1 LLTPVLRGKFNMK
14 KIFSIVVL
22 VLAGLGLSGQTKGGY
37 DIKVS
42 IPDIKDSTVYM
53 AYHFGDKQYLK
64 DTLVLDNGGTGSFV
78 GKEPLPQGIYMVV
91 LPGRKYFEFL
101 ASDDQIF
108 EISCIYSDFSN
119 TLNFTGSLENSTFV
133 AYQKNWV
140 KMQQKAAALGQ
151 RAQNSKQ
158 NPDSVRIL
166 SGFQSAQE
174 KTMKDYLNST
184 YEGNRGNI
192 LGALVR
198 AMIPIQVPDFQV
210 PAAVKNPDSIKWVRR
225 YNYNKDHFFDNIDLA
240 DERLL
245 RTPILQ
251 SRFDAFFTG
260 VVIQTPDSVIKE
272 VDKLIKKSEKNYKV
286 FQFVSVYLF
295 NKFRESQIMG
305 HDAVLVKIADEI
317 YLSGK
322 ADWVT
327 KEFIED
333 LDRQVELMRNNL
345 LGMKAQNLVMDSYKG
360 IFVSLYDIE
369 KDFTIVYF
377 WEPNCG
383 HCKEATPKLLS
394 FYEEKA
400 KNESIEV
407 FAVCTT
413 SDKEAWTKYIEEN
426 KITWVNGWDPQRST
440 HFDYYYNVQS
450 TPLIYILDRNKKIIA
465 KKLSIED
472 VPSFIENYRNY
483 TKASG
488 SR

>member
-1 LLTPVLRGKFNMK
+1 MK
-14 KIFSIVVL
+14 KIFSVSVFIFSAL
-22 VLAGLGLSGQTKGGY
+22 YSFGQTKSGY
-37 DIKVS
+37 DITIT
-42 IPDIKDSTVYM
+42 IPDIKDSTIYM

-64 DTLVLDNGGTGSFV
+64 DTLVLDHEGSGRLT

-108 EISCIYSDFSN
+108 GISCLYSDFFN
-119 TLNFTGSLENSTFV
+119 TLKFTGSLENSTFIT
-133 AYQKNWV
+133 YQKNWV
-140 KMQQKAAALGQ
+140 SMQQKATAIGK
-151 RAQNSKQ
+151 RAQISKQ
-158 NPDSVRIL
+158 NADSVKVISVL
-166 SGFQSAQE
+166 QVSQE
-174 KTMKDYLNST
+174 KVMKDYLRET
-184 YEGNRGNI
+184 YESNRENI

-198 AMIPIQVPDFQV
+198 AMIPIEAPDFQV
-210 PAAVKNPDSIKWVRR
+210 PSAVKNPDSIKWVRR
-225 YNYNKDHFFDNIDLA
+225 YNYNKDHFFDNIDLT

-251 SRFDAFFTG
+251 ARFDAFFSG
-260 VVIQTPDSVIKE
+260 VVIQIPDSIIKE
-272 VDKLIKKSEKNYKV
+272 VDKLIKKCEKNNKV

-333 LDRQVELMRNNL
+333 LKRQVELMRNNL
-345 LGMKAQNLVMDSYKG
+345 IGMTAHNLVMDSHKG

-383 HCKEATPKLLS
+383 HCKETTPKLLTY
-394 FYEEKA
+394 YETKA
-400 KNESIEV
+400 KKENIEV

-413 SDKEAWTKYIEEN
+413 SDKDAWTKYIEEN
-426 KITWVNGWDPQRST
+426 KITWINGWDPQRST
-440 HFDYYYNVQS
+440 HFDYYYNVQA

-472 VPSFIENYRNY
+472 VPSFIDNYRNY
-483 TKASG
+483 TSG
-488 SR
+488 SAPR